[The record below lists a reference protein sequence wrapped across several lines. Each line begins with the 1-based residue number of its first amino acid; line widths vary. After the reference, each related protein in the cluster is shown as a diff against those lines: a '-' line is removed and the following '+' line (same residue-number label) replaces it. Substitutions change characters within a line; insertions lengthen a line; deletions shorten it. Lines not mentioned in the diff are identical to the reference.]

1 MYVRDAKNRD
11 EVWLLDQIEAAAIDD
26 PAFRS
31 RDYVIALDEDTG
43 EKVGFG
49 RIRVHAD
56 GAADHCELAFVYTLE
71 EWRDHGVGAHIIE
84 RLIAEAGDAGYD
96 RVYTFTA
103 QPSYFSTFGFE
114 PLGETALPH
123 GLQERFSEVQ
133 AEREAAA
140 PMTIATDGFK
150 MPPSARRAF
159 KQVDTVA
166 DDAIEVKETPEDFGY
181 DPETTTHKYD
191 VR

>member
-1 MYVRDAKNRD
+1 
-11 EVWLLDQIEAAAIDD
+11 
-26 PAFRS
+26 
-31 RDYVIALDEDTG
+31 VIALDEDTG

-103 QPSYFSTFGFE
+103 QPAYFSTFGFE
-114 PLGETALPH
+114 PLAEAALPE

-133 AEREAAA
+133 MERETAA

-166 DDAIEVKETPEDFGY
+166 DDAVEVKETPEDFGY

>member
-31 RDYVIALDEDTG
+31 RDYVIALDEETG
-43 EKVGFG
+43 QKVGFG

-56 GAADHCELAFVYTLE
+56 GPEDHCELAFVYTLE

-84 RLIAEAGDAGYD
+84 RLIAEAGDAGYE
-96 RVYTFTA
+96 RVYTFTE
-103 QPSYFSTFGFE
+103 QPEYFSSFGFDPLAE
-114 PLGETALPH
+114 PALPA
-123 GLQERFSEVQ
+123 GLRERFGEVQ
-133 AEREAAA
+133 AQRDAAA
-140 PMTIATDGFK
+140 PMAIAVDGFK

-159 KQVDTVA
+159 KQVDAVA
-166 DDAIEVKETPEDFGY
+166 DDAVEVKETPEDFGY

>member
-11 EVWLLDQIEAAAIDD
+11 EVWLLDQIDAAAIDD

-49 RIRVHAD
+49 RIRVHAE
-56 GAADHCELAFVYTLE
+56 GEEENCELAFVYTLE
-71 EWRDHGVGAHIIE
+71 EWREHGVGAHIIE
-84 RLIAEAGDAGYD
+84 RLIAEAGDAGFGY
-96 RVYTFTA
+96 VYTFTE
-103 QPSYFSTFGFE
+103 QPEYFSTFGFE
-114 PLGETALPH
+114 TVEGSSVPA
-123 GLQERFSEVQ
+123 GLRERLAEVQ
-133 AEREAAA
+133 RERDEAA
-140 PMTIATDGFK
+140 PMVIIPSAFK

-166 DDAIEVKETPEDFGY
+166 DDAVEVKETPEDFGY